1 MTIGKKIAAMLAAI
15 LVTTLIAGGTYFF
28 TLYGAT
34 ADELGKTYR
43 PIHEG
48 EEPSVIEATDPFT
61 ILFMGVDTG
70 SGSREDDWVG
80 NSDSMLLVTVNPLT
94 KTTSM
99 MSLERDILVKLS
111 DEEGEPTDTEAKL
124 NAAYALGGPEMAI
137 ATVEDMMNIKID
149 RYVMINMQGM
159 IDLVDAVGGITV
171 NNTLGFTISIEDQEP
186 EYTQTIEPGKQ
197 TVNGEQA
204 LVYARMRYQDPE
216 GDYGRQKRQR
226 EVIQLIIKKL
236 LSMNS
241 VSKYK
246 AILKAVS
253 DNVRTDIALTRETIP
268 QWLGYR
274 DALKKIKT
282 YQLAG
287 EDATI
292 GEGSY
297 QVTTSEHLLEMQN
310 TLQTS
315 LGETARKELKTTA
328 VLYEELYGS
337 SPEATGY
344 SSTEVWG
351 GETQSLPQIQP
362 QLEPIQEFNPVTEA
376 VPVEQPI
383 VTEAVSEVT
392 ADQ

>member
-1 MTIGKKIAAMLAAI
+1 MGKKIAAMLAAI
-15 LVTTLIAGGTYFF
+15 LATTLMAGGAYFF

-34 ADELGKTYR
+34 ADELGKTFR

-48 EEPSVIEATDPFT
+48 EELSVIEATDPFT

-70 SGSREDDWVG
+70 TGSREDDWVG

-124 NAAYALGGPEMAI
+124 NAAYAMGGPEMAI
-137 ATVEDMMNIKID
+137 ATVEDMMNISID

-171 NNTLGFTISIEDQEP
+171 NNTLGFTISIEEQEP

-241 VSKYK
+241 ISKYK

-253 DNVRTDIALTRETIP
+253 KNVRTNIALTRETIP
-268 QWLGYR
+268 KWLGYR
-274 DALKKIKT
+274 DALKKIQT

-292 GEGSY
+292 GEVSY
-297 QVTTSEHLLEMQN
+297 QVATSEHLLHMQN
-310 TLQTS
+310 ALQTS
-315 LGETARKELKTTA
+315 LGKSARKELKTTA
-328 VLYEELYGS
+328 VLYEEVYGS
-337 SPEATGY
+337 SLEETGY

-351 GETQSLPQIQP
+351 GETQNLPQVQP
-362 QLEPIQEFNPVTEA
+362 QLEPVQEFSPVTEA
-376 VPVEQPI
+376 IPAVEPVG
-383 VTEAVSEVT
+383 TETIPEGAT
-392 ADQ
+392 AQ